1 MSSFLFGTEY
11 GTDQINVG
19 SDDIGNYINY
29 NNPNN
34 LNQIN
39 AIKNKESR
47 LLKKFNQYT
56 PTIQNNNNTR
66 NNNTRNNN
74 TRNNNTRN
82 NNTRNNNTRN
92 SDDYS
97 VYANDG
103 LNLDKLRYDIIND
116 IENKY
121 FAGNEISVK
130 DYIQETNEKHVK
142 NHRQNTGNNTGKSPK
157 NNPRKDTGKNI
168 VSEGFNIQLNDLH
181 YELEE
186 MEKKNNMLLVFIFF
200 LVIIVIIQYSKNI
213 DKLQF
218 TAIPS
223 QSSAANPIVPNA

>member
-56 PTIQNNNNTR
+56 PTIKNNTQNNNTRNNSTR
-66 NNNTRNNN
+66 NNNTRNNS

-82 NNTRNNNTRN
+82 N
-92 SDDYS
+92 DDS

-130 DYIQETNEKHVK
+130 DYIQETNEKRVK
-142 NHRQNTGNNTGKSPK
+142 
-157 NNPRKDTGKNI
+157 NPRKYTGKNI
-168 VSEGFNIQLNDLH
+168 VSEGFNVRLNDLH

-200 LVIIVIIQYSKNI
+200 LVIIIIIQYSKNI
-213 DKLQF
+213 DKLQL
-218 TAIPS
+218 TAMPALNS
-223 QSSAANPIVPNA
+223 PASATNPTVPNA